1 MRPAAQ
7 APQAGKAH
15 DQKPQRHSDDR
26 TIDGGETSAEQPA
39 PVDRLGLKRLTCGNG
54 REIPFL
60 GVRGGRHGKDGLR
73 DGPRNRFRSGIERN
87 VEGRNDNGEKQGCH
101 QIAAAGAERDPAY
114 QQQTVKCQQDATA
127 KERFDEV

>member
-15 DQKPQRHSDDR
+15 DQKPAGMEKTGSVA
-26 TIDGGETSAEQPA
+26 TKPA
-39 PVDRLGLKRLTCGNG
+39 GTRIGSGA
-54 REIPFL
+54 
-60 GVRGGRHGKDGLR
+60 
-73 DGPRNRFRSGIERN
+73 GIERN
-87 VEGRNDNGEKQGCH
+87 VEGRDDDRKGQGSQ